1 MFVSRISHKFTVA
14 EWKFYSFVRRFSLNP
29 QTPLDTVWPARRLF
43 EGPAKYFRNNGLSN
57 RVSGSTTVQTTLYH
71 FFPFVLSKKYTVLSL
86 YRTRLFRGFP
96 LSFVEF
102 FFRVPLHREPVLLN
116 SFGLRACYS
125 LFTNV
130 PFYHRILIIEKRG
143 IFAAHQGPKLYWV
156 CVESLNVS
164 GPYEWKHF
172 RHLINTDSSVNW
184 IRIV

>member
-57 RVSGSTTVQTTLYH
+57 RVSGSTTVQTTLCH

-96 LSFVEF
+96 LSSMEF

-116 SFGLRACYS
+116 SFELRACYS

-130 PFYHRILIIEKRG
+130 PFYHRILIIGKRG
-143 IFAAHQGPKLYWV
+143 IIRGTPRAEVVLSLRWKLEREWTLR
-156 CVESLNVS
+156 VEALSPSHKYRL
-164 GPYEWKHF
+164 
-172 RHLINTDSSVNW
+172 
-184 IRIV
+184 